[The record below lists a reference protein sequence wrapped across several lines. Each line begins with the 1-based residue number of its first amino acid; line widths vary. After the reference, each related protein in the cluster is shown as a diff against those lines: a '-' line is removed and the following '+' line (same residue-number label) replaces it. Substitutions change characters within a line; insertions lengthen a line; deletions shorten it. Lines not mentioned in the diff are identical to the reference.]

1 MKTFFKILL
10 IISIAIS
17 IISMAATVAGAVYIS
32 QYSDSRVDESVLQI
46 NQISAQ
52 TSFYYYNFD
61 DRLSRIGEA
70 IKIEDAYIDSGVKYK
85 FVPYDKIPTTL
96 VNAFVAIED
105 KRFSQHHGIDY
116 KRSIKAVFNYIL
128 GGKSTFGGSTITQQL
143 VKNLTGN
150 DGFSVSRKLSEAF
163 AAMDIEKKYDKTQIM
178 EMYLNIINLSR
189 GCRGVGAAA
198 EYFYSKTPDKLTLD
212 ECATIAAITNNP
224 TIYDPSRYPE
234 KNMQRRNLILKCMLD
249 QGYIN
254 QRDYQDAVNAPI
266 KLNLSKAKTSDH
278 VNSWY
283 IDMVINDVIE
293 DLCKKYDMSRENA
306 SLMLYRG
313 GYKIYTAM
321 DHGVQQILD
330 EYYSDI
336 YNFPV
341 DSEGNMAQSSMI
353 VIDPYTSDILGVA
366 GAVGQKKGNRIQNYA
381 TDSKRPSGSA
391 IKPISVYAP
400 AFEKGIINWST
411 IICDSPVR
419 EATESSKAW
428 PSNANNVYIG
438 DVTIKYAIQNSLNTV
453 AVKVLNMYGRRES
466 FDFLTHRLKI
476 RNLDPVKDMGEASLA
491 LGQHSN
497 GITLRELTSS
507 YSIFAEGMAS
517 VSRSYFK
524 VTDTEG
530 RIILDN
536 PLDQEF
542 AISPEN
548 AAIMTK
554 LLQAVVTSGTA
565 SGKINLTSR
574 CEVAGKTG
582 TTQNNFDR
590 YFVGY
595 TPDILAGVWFG
606 YEYPRPLR
614 EFGGNFAITVWD
626 EVMQQIYS
634 LPAYEKFKSQ
644 FTIPE
649 SIGKLTYNIKTGEP
663 PKSGESAMDWEEG
676 WFLQQNK

>member
-1 MKTFFKILL
+1 METGMEQFAKYWCRHCGAPGTNLLDIGNGKIRCKACGTVYIKEQESKRLTDEVRRLNDEVKKEHVSNARKNLYQELSAKYINSKRVISACDKIKEYLPDDFVANFYLAANSENLDDFVNAL
-10 IISIAIS
+10 IDITPSIAAENYPFIEGIVNFTIKS
-17 IISMAATVAGAVYIS
+17 L
-32 QYSDSRVDESVLQI
+32 DSRLILPLENLID
-46 NQISAQ
+46 NA
-52 TSFYYYNFD
+52 YY
-61 DRLSRIGEA
+61 
-70 IKIEDAYIDSGVKYK
+70 
-85 FVPYDKIPTTL
+85 
-96 VNAFVAIED
+96 
-105 KRFSQHHGIDY
+105 GIDDQ
-116 KRSIKAVFNYIL
+116 KR
-128 GGKSTFGGSTITQQL
+128 
-143 VKNLTGN
+143 VKFR
-150 DGFSVSRKLSEAF
+150 DEIEAE
-163 AAMDIEKKYDKTQIM
+163 ALKIQEGLYD
-178 EMYLNIINLSR
+178 
-189 GCRGVGAAA
+189 
-198 EYFYSKTPDKLTLD
+198 
-212 ECATIAAITNNP
+212 P
-224 TIYDPSRYPE
+224 TIERDIFVLYSSAD
-234 KNMQRRNLILKCMLD
+234 MQKVLELVDFLEGHEGLSCFIARRNL
-249 QGYIN
+249 QVGRHAE
-254 QRDYQDAVNAPI
+254 QDYE
-266 KLNLSKAKTSDH
+266 S
-278 VNSWY
+278 
-283 IDMVINDVIE
+283 
-293 DLCKKYDMSRENA
+293 
-306 SLMLYRG
+306 
-313 GYKIYTAM
+313 KIYTAM

-419 EATESSKAW
+419 VATESSKAW

-649 SIGKLTYNIKTGEP
+649 SIGKLTYNTKTGEP